1 MTDAPQVRVRST
13 ELLSQ
18 VTGPIGSTAPRS
30 ASASPRPI
38 SARCGTP
45 VPARTGGTGS
55 SCCSVTPMGGLG
67 GRARC
72 RPGRCGLADQRPAVL
87 EHPRPRPR
95 RTGAGSRGESGRRR
109 GRATDPAQPA
119 QSAAAGAVSRA
130 HPDPEC
136 GGDHRRGGVH
146 YVHWMSILKWGGPGG
161 RWRTFQAGIAASAD
175 DAQTWRKPLH
185 GRWPNPLGRN
195 RFQVGAF
202 TRTEEHVYL
211 FGTTN
216 GRFGPAYLARVAPPE
231 RVEWVAD
238 YEYFDG
244 AGWSRSQAAAA
255 PVIDGPV
262 GELSVAFHRGLG
274 CWLAV
279 TLDEPR
285 AAIVLRSAA
294 RITGPWS
301 EPEVLAAGTDY
312 PGLYGGFIH
321 PWQLDGDSLYW
332 LLSQW
337 GTVQRLSDAQPPG
350 PLSPDTDRPRS
361 PQRTGV
367 EYPYG
372 RLPSAD
378 LGCLVL
384 DLQGNLLDLVAVLAA
399 VVSAEQKLA
408 TPPIEGDAYIGLGP
422 TTIATIGSGQAIFD
436 DGSSHGA
443 LFLRI
448 GSCPVNAPDRGFVPS
463 SVTNSEAPPGSTA
476 SPVLHRLPGPDQEAR
491 AFSSAFRW
499 AARTG
504 PAGARAAWPERK
516 CRCRRITCTM

>member
-18 VTGPIGSTAPRS
+18 VTGPIGINRTQERFGFTATDLGTMWDAGPGPDGRDRIFVLFGDTYGEGWGGHGAGPADADWRTNVLLSSSTLDLDRD
-30 ASASPRPI
+30 
-38 SARCGTP
+38 
-45 VPARTGGTGS
+45 
-55 SCCSVTPMGGLG
+55 GL
-67 GRARC
+67 
-72 RPGRCGLADQRPAVL
+72 VL
-87 EHPRPRPR
+87 E
-95 RTGAGSRGESGRRR
+95 A
-109 GRATDPAQPA
+109 
-119 QSAAAGAVSRA
+119 AVSRA
-130 HPDPEC
+130 GGGAAQLIRRSRLNLLPRVPFPEHTLIPNA
-136 GGDHRRGGVH
+136 GITVAGVH
-146 YVHWMSILKWGGPGG
+146 YVHWMSILKWGSGG

-216 GRFGPAYLARVAPPE
+216 GRFGPAYLARVAPE

-337 GTVQRLSDAQPPG
+337 GPYNVFLMRSRL
-350 PLSPDTDRPRS
+350 
-361 PQRTGV
+361 
-367 EYPYG
+367 G
-372 RLPSAD
+372 R
-378 LGCLVL
+378 
-384 DLQGNLLDLVAVLAA
+384 
-399 VVSAEQKLA
+399 
-408 TPPIEGDAYIGLGP
+408 
-422 TTIATIGSGQAIFD
+422 
-436 DGSSHGA
+436 
-443 LFLRI
+443 
-448 GSCPVNAPDRGFVPS
+448 
-463 SVTNSEAPPGSTA
+463 
-476 SPVLHRLPGPDQEAR
+476 
-491 AFSSAFRW
+491 
-499 AARTG
+499 
-504 PAGARAAWPERK
+504 
-516 CRCRRITCTM
+516 